1 VAREV
6 PRLAAGVGSLSGRDS
21 PIPGTVRFGLNRWNF
36 SSPASF
42 ALDVKRGEEL
52 GWDLALIPSSPLL
65 VPDPYVML
73 AFAARV
79 TDRITL
85 GPLIE
90 NPVMRHP
97 AVLASS
103 ISTVDLIASG
113 RTLLG
118 LGAGDT
124 AVRLMAKHPAKV
136 VELEEATQLARE
148 LLTGNEVDIGTREV
162 ARLLHARPVPVWV
175 AAGGPRTLRM
185 AGRVADGVF
194 IRVGRHEA
202 NLRAAV
208 TAVHEGAREVGRDT
222 SEVEIGVVLHTLL
235 TDDPAY
241 AASVGRAIATGF
253 YEYSPTLF
261 DGPGLGWDGPDIE
274 TLREQV
280 WPDFHHTPDLEAAG
294 ELVSF
299 LDDAAVKTFTLAGGT
314 DELVAQLRELLEL
327 DLPISTVVLHRLPAQ
342 RGAKQRGN
350 RDWKEIVARE
360 VLEYVQP
367 LTID

>member
-1 VAREV
+1 MAD
-6 PRLAAGVGSLSGRDS
+6 P
-21 PIPGTVRFGLNRWNF
+21 VRFGLNRWNF

-42 ALDVKRGEEL
+42 ALDVRQGEEH

-73 AFAARV
+73 AFAARG

-103 ISTVDLIASG
+103 IATVDGVAGG

-124 AVRLMAKHPAKV
+124 SVRLMGKRPAKV
-136 VELEEATQLARE
+136 VELEEAA
-148 LLTGNEVDIGTREV
+148 LLTKQLLAGDEVDTGTREP
-162 ARLLHARPVPVWV
+162 ARLMHARPVPVWI

-208 TAVHEGAREVGRDT
+208 DAVHAGAREVGRD
-222 SEVEIGVVLHTLL
+222 SSDVEIGVVLHTLL

-241 AASVGRAIATGF
+241 AADVGRSIAAGF
-253 YEYSPTLF
+253 YEYSPMLF
-261 DGPGLGWDGPDIE
+261 DRAGLDWGGPDVE
-274 TLREQV
+274 VLREQV
-280 WPDFHHTPDLEAAG
+280 WPDFHHAPDLAAAG
-294 ELVSF
+294 NVVNF
-299 LDDAAVKTFTLAGGT
+299 LGDEAIEAFAVVGGA
-314 DELVAQLRELLEL
+314 DELVAQLRGVLEL
-327 DLPISTVVLHRLPAQ
+327 DLPILTMVIHRLPAKPGARSK
-342 RGAKQRGN
+342 RGERG
-350 RDWKEIVARE
+350 WKEVVARE
-360 VLEYVQP
+360 VLEPLQP
-367 LTID
+367 VAID

>member
-1 VAREV
+1 MADPVQ
-6 PRLAAGVGSLSGRDS
+6 
-21 PIPGTVRFGLNRWNF
+21 FGLNRWTL

-65 VPDPYVML
+65 SLDPYVML
-73 AFAARV
+73 AFAARG

-103 ISTVDLIASG
+103 IATVDGLAAG

-124 AVRLMAKHPAKV
+124 AVRLMGKRPAKV
-136 VELEEATQLARE
+136 VELEEATLLTRQLLAGEEVDAGARE
-148 LLTGNEVDIGTREV
+148 P
-162 ARLLHARPVPVWV
+162 ARLRHARPVPVWI

-194 IRVGRHEA
+194 IRVGRHER

-208 TAVHEGAREVGRDT
+208 EAVHAGAREVGRD
-222 SEVEIGVVLHTLL
+222 SSDVGIGLVLHTLL
-235 TDDPAY
+235 TEDHSY
-241 AASVGRAIATGF
+241 AADVGRSIAAGF
-253 YEYSPTLF
+253 YEYSPMLF
-261 DGPGLGWDGPDIE
+261 EGAGLEWDGPDVE
-274 TLREQV
+274 RLREEV
-280 WPDFHHTPDLEAAG
+280 WPDFHHAADLAAAG
-294 ELVSF
+294 RVVDF
-299 LDDAAVKTFTLAGGT
+299 LSLDAADAFAVIGGV
-314 DELVAQLRELLEL
+314 DDLVQQLRGVL
-327 DLPISTVVLHRLPAQ
+327 DLGLPISTIVIHRLPPAPDSRAVLGE
-342 RGAKQRGN
+342 RG
-350 RDWKEIVARE
+350 WKEVVARE
-360 VLEYVQP
+360 VLERLQP
-367 LTID
+367 VAID

>member
-1 VAREV
+1 M
-6 PRLAAGVGSLSGRDS
+6 AG
-21 PIPGTVRFGLNRWNF
+21 PVRFGLNRWNF

-42 ALDVKRGEEL
+42 ALDVRQGEEF

-73 AFAARV
+73 AFAARG

-103 ISTVDLIASG
+103 IATVDGIASG

-124 AVRLMAKHPAKV
+124 AVRLMGKSPAKV
-136 VELEEATQLARE
+136 VELEEAALLTRQLLAGQEIDTGARE
-148 LLTGNEVDIGTREV
+148 PG
-162 ARLLHARPVPVWV
+162 RLLHAREVPVWI

-208 TAVHEGAREVGRDT
+208 EAVHEGAREVGRDA
-222 SEVEIGVVLHTLL
+222 SDVEIGVVLHTLL
-235 TDDPAY
+235 TDDHAY
-241 AASVGRAIATGF
+241 AAEVGRAIAAGF
-253 YEYSPTLF
+253 YEYSPMLF
-261 DGPGLGWDGPDIE
+261 DGPGLEWNGPDVKV
-274 TLREQV
+274 LREQV
-280 WPDFHHTPDLEAAG
+280 WPDFHHASDLAAAG
-294 ELVSF
+294 GVVNF
-299 LDDAAVKTFTLAGGT
+299 LGDDAVEAFAVIGGA
-314 DELVAQLRELLEL
+314 DEIVTQLRDVLNLG
-327 DLPISTVVLHRLPAQ
+327 LPISTVIVHRLPAGPGAP
-342 RGAKQRGN
+342 RGREDRG
-350 RDWKEIVARE
+350 WKETVARD
-360 VLEYVQP
+360 VLERLQP
-367 LTID
+367 VPID

>member
-1 VAREV
+1 M
-6 PRLAAGVGSLSGRDS
+6 
-21 PIPGTVRFGLNRWNF
+21 PGPVRFGLNRWNF
-36 SSPASF
+36 SSASSF
-42 ALDVKRGEEL
+42 ALDVKQGEEL

-73 AFAARV
+73 AFAARG

-103 ISTVDLIASG
+103 IATVDAIAGG

-124 AVRLMAKHPAKV
+124 AVRLMGKHPAKV
-136 VELEEATQLARE
+136 VELEEATQLTRQ
-148 LLTGNEVDIGTREV
+148 LLTGEEVDTGAREP
-162 ARLLHARPVPVWV
+162 ARLHHARPVPVWI

-208 TAVHEGAREVGRDT
+208 AAVHEGAREVGRDT

-235 TDDPAY
+235 TDDPAH
-241 AASVGRAIATGF
+241 AASIGRAMAAGF

-261 DGPGLGWDGPDIE
+261 DGPDLVWDGPDAD
-274 TLREQV
+274 TFREQV

-294 ELVSF
+294 KLVSF
-299 LDDAAVKTFTLAGGT
+299 LDDAAAQAFVVAGGT

-327 DLPISTVVLHRLPAQ
+327 DLPISTVVIHRLPARPRAKGGDD
-342 RGAKQRGN
+342 RG
-350 RDWKEIVARE
+350 WKEIVARE

-367 LTID
+367 LAID